1 MEEHGKRLIQVL
13 EEEGVTI
20 IEADFPNIW
29 ELNDNTGFPIAL
41 FEVMSELPAYLQ
53 SAGYNISIEELIEGI
68 GSPDVKGILSSQLGD
83 EAMPE
88 AAYSAAMEQHRPEMQ
103 KIYGDYFAEHEVD
116 AILFPTTPLTA
127 RPIGDDETVELN
139 GNQEPTFPIFIRN
152 TDLGSN
158 IGAPGISLPVGLGN
172 GLPVGMEIDGLPGRD
187 EHLLAIASTIEA
199 LLEPLPAP

>member
-1 MEEHGKRLIQVL
+1 MLESIREMRMRENVKIIL
-13 EEEGVTI
+13 EESGSKWDNLVDITVFLTNMQR
-20 IEADFPNIW
+20 DFDIFN
-29 ELNDNTGFPIAL
+29 
-41 FEVMSELPAYLQ
+41 
-53 SAGYNISIEELIEGI
+53 
-68 GSPDVKGILSSQLGD
+68 
-83 EAMPE
+83 
-88 AAYSAAMEQHRPEMQ
+88 

-127 RPIGDDETVELN
+127 RPIGEDETVELN
-139 GNQEPTFPIFIRN
+139 GNQEPTFPTFIRN

-158 IGAPGISLPVGLGN
+158 VGAPGISLPVGLGN